1 MEKTAAKT
9 YRDPALNKIIQE
21 KAAWNKQV
29 SALINDLIHFKKSMN
44 GWPSKYY
51 KERTKITQPVPVD
64 LAGILSQ
71 ISGEFQEVTN
81 RGNGILQEQSDFSK
95 AHMKRKTDRTLNT
108 LEKLRG
114 PAEEKAPATPAAPDL
129 SQQLNKGLTASE
141 KESALIKLASEFE
154 GKYFLEVEA
163 SNPFSR
169 FVTRLFNPKFGFGE
183 AARIRRLRMTMLDSC
198 VKSLKALKALHKEIV
213 KSSSSS
219 VVNSHKMMTSV
230 WNYWNIVNRLFSA
243 YKTLKPGPV
252 KETGG
257 LLEDPE
263 RARELAMERGE
274 SPEEAE
280 TAKPE
285 SLSVAQD
292 NLALVKDFKENA
304 TYLGALVRGTYF
316 HAFVSTVERILAA
329 PKATQ
334 LKVLNEAHAL
344 KGEYMAALSE
354 ASQELG
360 IAANSFKEL
369 ADKQRTNPPKLA
381 QRQLGRLRHQIL
393 PGATSGSRLEIYNM
407 IDQIRRDLNTVMDL
421 LEEGFDQGKLSP
433 AINQV
438 NREMAAL
445 RTMIRSLYYSEKPE
459 EASSPFF

>member
-1 MEKTAAKT
+1 MEKTARKPSA
-9 YRDPALNKIIQE
+9 DPNQERLRQNKAL
-21 KAAWNKQV
+21 WNKEV
-29 SALINDLIHFKKSMN
+29 SSFINDLIHLKKTMN
-44 GWPSKYY
+44 GWPSKFF
-51 KERTKITQPVPVD
+51 KERSRITQPIPAD
-64 LAGILSQ
+64 PATIIGSLAGD
-71 ISGEFQEVTN
+71 FQEIAQK
-81 RGNGILQEQSDFSK
+81 GNSLVQEQLDYAK
-95 AHMKRKTDRTLNT
+95 NRRQKQ
-108 LEKLRG
+108 
-114 PAEEKAPATPAAPDL
+114 PKAPAAPQQPGTPAAPPAAPEAPKPDL
-129 SQQLNKGLTASE
+129 SQQLGKGLAASE
-141 KESALIKLASEFE
+141 ANSALVKLAAEFE
-154 GKYFLEVEA
+154 DKYFLEAEA

-219 VVNSHKMMTSV
+219 IVNSHKMMTSV

-263 RARELAMERGE
+263 RAKELAMERGE

-280 TAKPE
+280 ATKPE
-285 SLSVAQD
+285 SLALAQE
-292 NLALVKDFKENA
+292 NLALIKDFKENA
-304 TYLGALVRGTYF
+304 TYLGALVKGAYF

-334 LKVLNEAHAL
+334 LKVLNEGRGL
-344 KGEYMAALSE
+344 KGEYAAALTE
-354 ASQELG
+354 AAQELG
-360 IAANSFKEL
+360 VTANSFKEL
-369 ADKQRTNPPKLA
+369 ADKQRANPTKTA

-407 IDQIRRDLNTVMDL
+407 IDDIRRDLNVIMDL

-438 NREMAAL
+438 NRQMAAL